1 MPSSTE
7 RWTLE
12 PKKAWTPAELLRIA
26 FSHPVNSAPD
36 TEFEYCN
43 TNTVLLGLIIEK
55 LTGMSASDALRER
68 DLFAAFGPEAD
79 FASPAR

>member
-1 MPSSTE
+1 MD
-7 RWTLE
+7 
-12 PKKAWTPAELLRIA
+12 AQELLRIA

-55 LTGMSASDALRER
+55 LTGMSARRPSGS
-68 DLFAAFGPEAD
+68 AFS
-79 FASPAR
+79 SPWA